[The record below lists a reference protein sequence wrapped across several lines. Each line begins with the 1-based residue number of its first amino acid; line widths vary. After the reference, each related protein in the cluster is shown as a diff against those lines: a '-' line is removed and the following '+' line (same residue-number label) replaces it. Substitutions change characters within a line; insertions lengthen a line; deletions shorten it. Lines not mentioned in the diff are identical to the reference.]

1 MDQISNSSE
10 PTIYRHEHL
19 RYSLEYL
26 GEGFLSLLRLFPF
39 SLIEGTAEYYFGNKD
54 IETLRTLPQTIS
66 EKITK
71 NKNYTK
77 KIFSLLQKNL
87 IVSLS
92 PSRKAQEIHK
102 EEIAELL
109 FKRKEQKTLEI
120 QNNTLF
126 SKTLEIQNNTLF
138 SKTKITIHKTWQTII
153 NITKAVVDTIFHTLY
168 LFYSSLIYIPLRQ
181 ITKSLKERKLSHIKE
196 LPNKLHKN
204 FSYNIS
210 WILSNPQ
217 LIFAYL
223 ISPLSPFRS
232 SRIITSAKQSMQ
244 DL

>member
-126 SKTLEIQNNTLF
+126 SKT
-138 SKTKITIHKTWQTII
+138 KITIHKTWQTII